1 MFLHISAR
9 FGGHRWYKHSK
20 SNPPPPPPPKK
31 KKKKKKKGRKPGLC
45 VNTTVLNRQW
55 MGTPDCKYMG
65 NIFVDLIRTNV
76 WANSPIRTSSYT
88 LLWKYSPM
96 KETQRAPVH
105 TANLLLLQQLLLLL
119 LIMIMMIIKTAN
131 FHYAKASMKW
141 LFVSVSML
149 CGRGSEVRDKIE
161 SIKHRQ
167 LFRKK
172 TLLKKT

>member
-1 MFLHISAR
+1 
-9 FGGHRWYKHSK
+9 
-20 SNPPPPPPPKK
+20 
-31 KKKKKKKGRKPGLC
+31 
-45 VNTTVLNRQW
+45 

-88 LLWKYSPM
+88 FLWKYSPM

-105 TANLLLLQQLLLLL
+105 TANLLLLQQLLLLLLLLLL

-172 TLLKKT
+172 TLLKKNIITLHGYYTIIIRLPLKIKYHRYNRIVFEINIMN